1 MSRNLVILAEKANA
15 AEAYAEAIGVKNLH
29 KNRDGFLEG
38 EVSFS
43 IGSREEPVHVEIVHS
58 QGHCLRLLD
67 PDEIDENYKKW
78 DVAMLPIPFDDN
90 KLKAI
95 DDYKE
100 RKLNAIKKAL
110 GAADYI
116 INAGDSGREG
126 ELIQRWILKEAGKG
140 YVMGNALYR
149 LKEALPE
156 NETVETNAD
165 NGVAKKLVELFL

>member
-1 MSRNLVILAEKANA
+1 MSRSLVILAEKANA

-67 PDEIDENYKKW
+67 PEEIDENYKKW
-78 DVAMLPIPFDDN
+78 DIAMLPIPFDDN

-95 DDYKE
+95 DDYKQ

-126 ELIQRWILKEAGKG
+126 ELIQRWILKEAGKER
-140 YVMGNALYR
+140 NIYR
-149 LKEALPE
+149 RSRSEERRVGKECRSRWSPYH
-156 NETVETNAD
+156 
-165 NGVAKKLVELFL
+165 